1 MAIKALEFEKKW
13 TNPTDFPTYEPDE
26 EQVRADLQYHPN
38 AIAAYINETLKG
50 ELEKAAEA
58 GGNAEKHIADSTSH
72 VTADE
77 KAAWDGKV
85 TISRTEPSRKDVLWI
100 DIGNNG
106 VGKYWN
112 GTAWVSIAA
121 VSASVATAI
130 PVLSQD
136 PASTVLGQVW
146 VVE

>member
-85 TISRTEPSRKDVLWI
+85 TISRM
-100 DIGNNG
+100 
-106 VGKYWN
+106 
-112 GTAWVSIAA
+112 
-121 VSASVATAI
+121 
-130 PVLSQD
+130 
-136 PASTVLGQVW
+136 
-146 VVE
+146 

>member
-26 EQVRADLQYHPN
+26 EQVRADLQYHPD

-58 GGNAEKHIADSTSH
+58 GENAEKHIEDSASH
-72 VTADE
+72 VTVDE

-136 PASTVLGQVW
+136 PTSTVLGQVW